1 MELSMDNN
9 YFYNLMKNINE
20 KVNEQ
25 AALFQIDNIVFKII
39 VTVII
44 TIIFILIIN
53 KISSFINDSTNIV
66 YDNCRIISGI
76 PKCTFWNNKNFK
88 GDEGV
93 YLIKSAYDKN
103 IPITNNVSFYLFLNK
118 LNQVSLITENKI
130 VDNYN
135 LENDVK
141 NIDPLLKLVNKVLT
155 LYFTID
161 NVKNKKYLKDINHN
175 LNIYLRDS
183 KKINYKTEYY
193 NNLKNSFSKSIENLK
208 SKMGFV
214 SSDINKEIKEYIDM
228 QDKVNGEQLDIP
240 LLGGNAIYNYTSI
253 FTDEI
258 KSLKSQLTRLK
269 NRKTLHNFDMKR
281 VQWIVDSYRD
291 KFIIKS
297 KYNPNI
303 SLLFSDSLFKIEKKI
318 GDKKLYEHKL
328 NYKNMFKSFKNVY
341 NLVSNLGKTVLN
353 IKDNYDSYYRIS
365 TDTKYGE
372 KFLQIDDVN
381 NKYISFNNKCST
393 NKGSVL
399 YKGNNYKLCNP
410 FVLKLEC
417 ENDNRCKSIVTK
429 SDNPNSC
436 MLTTQENY
444 NDVTSLRECN
454 SNSSFKQDIK
464 KNNLITG
471 DKLTDLVKFDKLSTK
486 SISNWNLIRI
496 DEL

>member
-1 MELSMDNN
+1 MNNN
-9 YFYNLMKNINE
+9 YFYNLFKSINE

-25 AALFQIDNIVFKII
+25 ATIFKIDNIVFKIV
-39 VTVII
+39 VTLII
-44 TIIFILIIN
+44 TIVFIFIIN
-53 KISSFINDSTNIV
+53 KFASFINDSTNVV
-66 YDNCRIISGI
+66 YNNCRIISGI

-88 GDEGV
+88 GDEGI

-130 VDNYN
+130 IDNYN
-135 LENDVK
+135 LENDIK
-141 NIDPLLKLVNKVLT
+141 NIDPLLNLTNKVLT
-155 LYFTID
+155 LHFTID
-161 NVKNKKYLKDINHN
+161 NVENKTYLKDLNHN

-183 KKINYKTEYY
+183 KKINYKTQYY
-193 NNLKNSFSKSIENLK
+193 NNLRNNFNKLIEKLK

-214 SSDINKEIKEYIDM
+214 SSDINKEIKEYIDV
-228 QDKVNGEQLDIP
+228 QDKVNGEQLDVP
-240 LLGGNAIYNYTSI
+240 LLGGNQIYNYTSI
-253 FTDEI
+253 FFDEI
-258 KSLKSQLTRLK
+258 KSLKTKLTQLK

-281 VQWIVDSYRD
+281 IQWIIDSYRD

-318 GDKKLYEHKL
+318 GDKKLYERKL
-328 NYKNMFKSFKNVY
+328 DYKNMFKSFKTVY

-353 IKDNYDSYYRIS
+353 IKDNYDSYYKIS
-365 TDTKYGE
+365 SNTKYGE
-372 KFLQIDDVN
+372 KFLQIDDIN

-393 NKGSVL
+393 DKGSVL
-399 YKGNNYKLCNP
+399 YEGNNYKLCNP

-417 ENDNRCKSIVTK
+417 ENDNRCKSIVTRI
-429 SDNPNSC
+429 DNPNSC

-471 DKLTDLVKFDKLSTK
+471 DKLTDLVKFDNLSTK
-486 SISNWNLIRI
+486 SISNWSLIRI